1 MRLAMWPLDDRMAMP
16 RLMCRF
22 VLHMKQSV
30 HVGAGTQAILS
41 QHEEKAIDLPL
52 SAVIWIERYQS
63 VRDEG
68 KIPDLLRQ
76 PVRVLTV
83 RGG

>member
-1 MRLAMWPLDDRMAMP
+1 ML
-16 RLMCRF
+16 
-22 VLHMKQSV
+22 V
-30 HVGAGTQAILS
+30 HAPQAILS
-41 QHEEKAIDLPL
+41 QHEEMASNLPL
-52 SAVIWIERYQS
+52 SAAIWIERYQS